1 MKLKILH
8 IVQFLGVGG
17 LEKVLFLLINEQ
29 IQDGHEV
36 ELFVYDYE
44 QSWVEYFSSHGI
56 KVETSFKK
64 GPGYDRKLLSFVSRK
79 VKNFDVIHT
88 HDLSPLMYVTPV
100 KFLHTLTFRKFP
112 KLIHTTHGM
121 DHIHRK
127 PIYKWYEKLC
137 SYQIDIIVGVS
148 RAVCDYYKKIG
159 VNHKK
164 IVNINNGT
172 PVHEISETDVVKA
185 RTELRRELALAE
197 TTPVWVSV
205 ARILPLK
212 NQLLIC
218 EAAKLF
224 PAIVFVLVGPS
235 GDDSYWS
242 NIKQNLPPNVKMLG
256 SRSDITQILLG
267 ADFFISASK
276 HEGIPVSVLE
286 AGAVKLPCL
295 LSDIAGH
302 KLIQEGS
309 DQDIA
314 LFFELGSLEKL
325 KEAIITLDSDKSLA
339 RTMGSALHHHV
350 KTNFSSTTMY
360 EHYLQVYLGE
370 KCFRS

>member
-29 IQDGHEV
+29 LQDGHEV
-36 ELFVYDYE
+36 EVFVYDYE
-44 QSWVEYFSSHGI
+44 QSWVEYFRSHGI
-56 KVETSFKK
+56 KVETSYKK
-64 GPGYDRKLLSFVSRK
+64 GPGYDRKLLSFMSKK

-148 RAVCDYYKKIG
+148 RAVCDYYKNIG
-159 VNHKK
+159 VNQNK

-172 PVHEISETDVVKA
+172 PVNDISETEVNKA
-185 RTELRRELALAE
+185 RKELRREFDLAE
-197 TTPVWVSV
+197 TTQVWVSV

-218 EAAKLF
+218 EAAKFF
-224 PAIVFVLVGPS
+224 PAMVFMLVGPS
-235 GDDSYWS
+235 GDDTYWDI
-242 NIKQNLPPNVKMLG
+242 IKLNLPSNVLMLG
-256 SRSDITQILLG
+256 SRSDITHILLG

-295 LSDIAGH
+295 LSDISGH
-302 KLIQEGS
+302 KLIQDGS
-309 DQDIA
+309 DEAIA
-314 LFFELGSLEKL
+314 HYFEAGSLQKL
-325 KEAIITLDSDKSLA
+325 KEAIITISSDKSLA
-339 RTMGSALHHHV
+339 RAMGSALHHHV
-350 KTNFSSTTMY
+350 KNNFSSTTMY
-360 EHYLQVYLGE
+360 KHYLQVYLGKE
-370 KCFRS
+370 CSKS